1 MAKEGAVSVMA
12 AGATLLQAGHDRA
25 GGHSVLTTVRRHRA
39 LILGFALLFPVVFYL
54 ILMGLLVVRFGHLPN
69 YVTPYDWFGNVWR
82 IVVGT
87 GSISDV
93 LKIAMDE
100 WLLEIGFMNYDYGRG
115 VSEWSLLIIPHKV
128 AIVMAIGA
136 LIGFNFALIA
146 DQPPATSFL
155 RQQFRSIRCGLMT
168 SVGALAASLTS
179 ITLYWV
185 ICHSGPTWVVSLAI
199 LGVDLSAA
207 FMIEPLGAALSLA
220 GAAILVLSA
229 LMTSYENKSALH
241 FGQVKAETGKI
252 KEAAPC

>member
-1 MAKEGAVSVMA
+1 MSVLA
-12 AGATLLQAGHDRA
+12 ARTVQAPSGHEQAGDRSALATLRH
-25 GGHSVLTTVRRHRA
+25 HRA

-54 ILMGLLVVRFGHLPN
+54 VLMGLLVVRFGHLPN

-82 IVVGT
+82 IVAGT
-87 GSISDV
+87 GSFSDI

-100 WLLEIGFMNYDYGRG
+100 WLLEFGYMNYAYGRG

-128 AIVMAIGA
+128 ALVMAIGA
-136 LIGFNFALIA
+136 LIGINFALIA
-146 DQPPATSFL
+146 DQAPAATFL
-155 RQQFRSIRCGLMT
+155 RQQVRSIRCGLMT
-168 SVGALAASLTS
+168 SIGALLAGLTS

-199 LGVDLSAA
+199 LGVDISSA
-207 FMIEPLGAALSLA
+207 FVIEPLGATLSLA

-229 LMTSYENKSALH
+229 LLTIFESRSALN
-241 FGQVKAETGKI
+241 FGQAKTVKI